1 MFELKVKIDKY
12 NYCDNIVVVNEKEVR
27 ATLLEVVDEEV
38 LASYDNVTVLKSNII
53 DYVEVEDDTE
63 NI

>member
-1 MFELKVKIDKY
+1 MFKLKVKIDKY

-53 DYVEVEDDTE
+53 DYVEVKDDTE

>member
-27 ATLLEVVDEEV
+27 ATLLEVVYEEV

-53 DYVEVEDDTE
+53 DYVEVKDDTE

>member
-1 MFELKVKIDKY
+1 MLKLKVKIDKY
-12 NYCDNIVVVNEKEVR
+12 NYCKVLAVVSDTKVR
-27 ATLLEVVDEEV
+27 TRLFEVVEEEV
-38 LASYDNVTVLKSNII
+38 KASYDNVIVLKSNII

>member
-1 MFELKVKIDKY
+1 MFKLKVKIDKY